1 MGVHCIIVNVFYQNF
16 QSFCTR
22 GVQKVVD
29 IIASRFHGIVREFD
43 RNRGLGTIELDNGE
57 NVSVRYSAII
67 GEGVRILR
75 SGDRVACD
83 VEVTHKGS
91 CAVRVE
97 RE

>member
-1 MGVHCIIVNVFYQNF
+1 M
-16 QSFCTR
+16 
-22 GVQKVVD
+22 D